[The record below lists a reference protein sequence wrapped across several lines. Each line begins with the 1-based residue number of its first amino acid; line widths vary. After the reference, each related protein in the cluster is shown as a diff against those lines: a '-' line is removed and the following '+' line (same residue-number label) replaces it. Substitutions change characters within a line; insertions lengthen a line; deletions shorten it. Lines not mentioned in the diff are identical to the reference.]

1 MLQKKENPRTAAQSP
16 FLAAMARAALSVVF
30 SQERDEEIAALRA
43 RMVEM
48 QRQHE
53 NDLLQVRWQER
64 LEHIAGRNLYYEEIE
79 ELIMRYCVPLIEQ
92 AGWGLAA
99 PVVALWSCRV
109 DRVFSA
115 GRLNFQT
122 RGMVEEHII
131 MELVRRI
138 GRVDMQPLM
147 TLVEP
152 QVGLPAGSLVR
163 LSESA
168 VRVPQAPWR

>member
-1 MLQKKENPRTAAQSP
+1 ME
-16 FLAAMARAALSVVF
+16 RAALAVVS

-53 NDLLQVRWQER
+53 NELLQVRWQER

-79 ELIMRYCVPLIEQ
+79 ELTMRYFVPLIEQ

-115 GRLNFQT
+115 GRLNFQF
-122 RGMVEEHII
+122 RGGVEEAII
-131 MELVRRI
+131 TELVERLRI

-163 LSESA
+163 LPESA
-168 VRVPQAPWR
+168 VRVPQAPGL

>member
-1 MLQKKENPRTAAQSP
+1 
-16 FLAAMARAALSVVF
+16 MARAALAVVF

-79 ELIMRYCVPLIEQ
+79 ELIMRYFVPLIEQ

-131 MELVRRI
+131 MELVGRLRI

-168 VRVPQAPWR
+168 VRVPQAPWL

>member
-1 MLQKKENPRTAAQSP
+1 
-16 FLAAMARAALSVVF
+16 MARAALAVVF

-53 NDLLQVRWQER
+53 NELLQVRWQER

-79 ELIMRYCVPLIEQ
+79 ELTMRYFVPLIEQ

-99 PVVALWSCRV
+99 PVVSLWSCRV

-115 GRLNFQT
+115 GRLNFQF
-122 RGMVEEHII
+122 RGGGEEAII
-131 MELVRRI
+131 MELVERLRI

-163 LSESA
+163 LPESA
-168 VRVPQAPWR
+168 VRVPQAPCL

>member
-1 MLQKKENPRTAAQSP
+1 
-16 FLAAMARAALSVVF
+16 MARAALSVVF

-53 NDLLQVRWQER
+53 NELLQVRWQER

-79 ELIMRYCVPLIEQ
+79 ELTMRYFVPLIEQ

-115 GRLNFQT
+115 GRLNFQF
-122 RGMVEEHII
+122 RGGVEEAII
-131 MELVRRI
+131 TELVERLRI

-163 LSESA
+163 LPESA
-168 VRVPQAPWR
+168 VRVPQAPCL

>member
-1 MLQKKENPRTAAQSP
+1 ME
-16 FLAAMARAALSVVF
+16 RAALSVVF

-53 NDLLQVRWQER
+53 NELLQVRWQER

-79 ELIMRYCVPLIEQ
+79 ELTMRYFVPLIEQ

-115 GRLNFQT
+115 GRLNFQF
-122 RGMVEEHII
+122 RGGVEEVII
-131 MELVRRI
+131 TELVERLRI

-163 LSESA
+163 LPESA
-168 VRVPQAPWR
+168 VRVPQAPCL

>member
-1 MLQKKENPRTAAQSP
+1 
-16 FLAAMARAALSVVF
+16 MARAALAVVF

-48 QRQHE
+48 QRQYE

-79 ELIMRYCVPLIEQ
+79 ELTMRYFVPLIEQ

-115 GRLNFQT
+115 GRLNFQF
-122 RGMVEEHII
+122 RGGVEEVII
-131 MELVRRI
+131 MELVERLRI

-163 LSESA
+163 LPESA
-168 VRVPQAPWR
+168 VRVPQAPWL

>member
-1 MLQKKENPRTAAQSP
+1 
-16 FLAAMARAALSVVF
+16 MARAALSVVF

-53 NDLLQVRWQER
+53 NELLQVRWQER

-79 ELIMRYCVPLIEQ
+79 ELTMRYFVPLIEQ

-115 GRLNFQT
+115 GRLNFQF
-122 RGMVEEHII
+122 RGGVEEVII
-131 MELVRRI
+131 TELVERLRI

-163 LSESA
+163 LPESA
-168 VRVPQAPWR
+168 VRVPQAPCL

>member
-1 MLQKKENPRTAAQSP
+1 
-16 FLAAMARAALSVVF
+16 MARAALSVVF

-53 NDLLQVRWQER
+53 NELLQVRWQER

-79 ELIMRYCVPLIEQ
+79 ELTMRYFVPLIEQ

-115 GRLNFQT
+115 GRLNFQF
-122 RGMVEEHII
+122 RGGVEEAII
-131 MELVRRI
+131 MELVERLRI

-163 LSESA
+163 LPESA
-168 VRVPQAPWR
+168 VRVPQAPCL

>member
-1 MLQKKENPRTAAQSP
+1 ME
-16 FLAAMARAALSVVF
+16 RAALAVVF

-43 RMVEM
+43 RMVEI

-53 NDLLQVRWQER
+53 NELLQVRWQER
-64 LEHIAGRNLYYEEIE
+64 LEHIVGRNLEYAEME
-79 ELIMRYCVPLIEQ
+79 ELIMRYFVPLIEQ

-99 PVVALWSCRV
+99 PLVARWSSRV
-109 DRVFSA
+109 DRVYSA

-122 RGMVEEHII
+122 RGSVEEHII
-131 MELVRRI
+131 MELVERLRI

-147 TLVEP
+147 TRVEA

-163 LSESA
+163 LPESA
-168 VRVPQAPWR
+168 VRVPQAPWL